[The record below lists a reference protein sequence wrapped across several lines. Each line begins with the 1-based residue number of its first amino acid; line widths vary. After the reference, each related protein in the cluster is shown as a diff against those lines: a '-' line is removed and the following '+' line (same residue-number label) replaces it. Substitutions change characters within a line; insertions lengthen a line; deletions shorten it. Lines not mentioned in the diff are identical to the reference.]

1 MPLKRKKAGYLR
13 REAEEAGAAAGATG
27 AKASVIGWPMQP
39 EGYCVFSRAANVA
52 AMSVM

>member
-1 MPLKRKKAGYLR
+1 MPLKRKKVGYLR
-13 REAEEAGAAAGATG
+13 REAEAAGATG